1 MNIHDNTRRC
11 ISCTTPLPVGGLVD
25 MQLAVRQEDLWEIRQ
40 VGDYVAD
47 TGMVW
52 TDAGMTPEM
61 SANAHPVIEDNVIVF
76 SPSDD
81 AALLLQHAGEAWS
94 RARDVERLAA
104 AGVQAIVRY
113 AVAGGMSEVQAAK
126 VAGVDRMTVRRALG
140 KL

>member
-1 MNIHDNTRRC
+1 MNIHDNSRRC

-25 MQLAVRQEDLWEIRQ
+25 MYLAVREDDLWELRQ
-40 VGDYVAD
+40 VGDYIAN
-47 TGMVW
+47 TAMVR
-52 TDAGMTPEM
+52 TDAEM
-61 SANAHPVIEDNVIVF
+61 GQELSANAHPVIEDNLIVF
-76 SPSDD
+76 SPDHD

-104 AGVQAIVRY
+104 AGAQAIIRF